1 MFTRISPDSVDSVTV
16 QFDGRPLRVTKG
28 LTVAAALLEAGITH
42 FRNTPETGSP
52 RAPFCMM
59 GVCFDCLMVI
69 DGMPNSQACLIQVTE
84 GMTIARLSQT
94 SEALG

>member
-1 MFTRISPDSVDSVTV
+1 MFRRISPAPVETIMV
-16 QFDGRPLRVTKG
+16 QFDGAPLRVTKG
-28 LTVAAALLEAGITH
+28 LSVAAALLEADITH

-69 DGMPNSQACLIQVTE
+69 DGAPNSQTCMIEIIE
-84 GMTIARLSQT
+84 GMRIERQSKM